1 MAGNYLT
8 LKGKIDFKEEYAGS
22 VSNVQLV
29 VDLPESCSYVENS
42 VMAGNSIASYTLDN
56 NRLTIPLANYTD
68 LVRFCVIPTAGGSY
82 QPNAFV
88 EFTLNGKEVS
98 QPIGSA
104 FYEVKDLSISVPKI
118 CLLYTSPS
126 PRDCS

>member
-68 LVRFCVIPTAGGSY
+68 LV
-82 QPNAFV
+82 Q
-88 EFTLNGKEVS
+88 
-98 QPIGSA
+98 
-104 FYEVKDLSISVPKI
+104 
-118 CLLYTSPS
+118 LLQ
-126 PRDCS
+126 